1 MIGQFIIV
9 LYLIDRDSSLLMT
22 VPSAI
27 GVMIALWKC
36 QRAAGFSFV
45 PLTAEDRK
53 SFPSFWNIV
62 PRIFGY
68 KLTAKRLQVT
78 LEVESEDNQKTNV
91 GTRNSSSKRDLQA
104 LTIEADRQA
113 TSRLGSVL
121 LPLVLVYTIYS
132 LVMEEHISW
141 YSWLITSASS
151 AVYAFGFVLMT
162 PQLFLNYKLKSV
174 AHLPWRVLV
183 YKSLNTFIDDLFSF
197 IIRMPTMARISCF
210 RDDVV
215 FFIYLYQ
222 RWLFPVD
229 TSRPIEGGGDGTT
242 TVTTENVS
250 ETKKKQ

>member
-36 QRAAGFSFV
+36 QRAAGFAFV
-45 PLTAEDRK
+45 PLSTEDRK
-53 SFPSFWNIV
+53 SPPSFWNVV
-62 PRIFGY
+62 PRVFGY
-68 KLTAKRLQVT
+68 KLTAKRLQIT
-78 LEVESEDNQKTNV
+78 PAESMDNAKDSGTAGVKT
-91 GTRNSSSKRDLQA
+91 DLQT

-113 TSRLGSVL
+113 TSRLGAVL
-121 LPLVLVYTIYS
+121 LPLVLAYTVYS

-174 AHLPWRVLV
+174 AHLPWRVLI

-222 RWLFPVD
+222 RWLYPVD
-229 TSRPIEGGGDGTT
+229 ASRPVEGGGDGTT
-242 TVTTENVS
+242 GSATEAVS
-250 ETKKKQ
+250 DAKKKQ